1 MSEPR
6 AHFQIFRDSRGD
18 WRWHLRA
25 DNGRIVADSGE
36 GYASRRNAKRAIGT
50 FVDDVQAMTL
60 RELPV
65 VEVQA

>member
-1 MSEPR
+1 MSER
-6 AHFQIFRDSRGD
+6 RGYFEVFRDQRGD

-25 DNGRIVADSGE
+25 ANGRIVADSGE
-36 GYASRRNAKRAIGT
+36 GYASRRNAKRAINA

-65 VEVQA
+65 VEVGA

>member
-1 MSEPR
+1 MSER
-6 AHFQIFRDSRGD
+6 RGHFEVFRDQRGD

-25 DNGRIVADSGE
+25 ANGRIVADSGE
-36 GYASRRNAKRAIGT
+36 GYASRRNAKRAIVT
-50 FVDDVQAMTL
+50 FVDDVQAMGL

>member
-25 DNGRIVADSGE
+25 ANGRIVADSGE

-60 RELPV
+60 RELPM
-65 VEVQA
+65 VEVAP

>member
-25 DNGRIVADSGE
+25 ANGRIVADSGE
-36 GYASRRNAKRAIGT
+36 GYASRRNAKRAIVT
-50 FVDDVQAMTL
+50 FVDDVQGMAL